1 MKYLSIF
8 ENEYECKE
16 FLYQNGFIS
25 EDELND
31 DEYDLLKWFEGDPD
45 WVDIKQ
51 PDGHYYRVYF
61 AEFHEDNKYD
71 GDSVCFHSGEDLY
84 ERGEVQSFLERTKDY
99 YPLNVQTWEAFEQEN
114 KASVKVAYR
123 GGEGYIYNLYIAE

>member
-51 PDGHYYRVYF
+51 PDGHYYRVFF
-61 AEFHEDNKYD
+61 AEFHEDHKYF
-71 GDSVCFHSGEDLY
+71 GDSVCFHTGDSYY
-84 ERGEVQSFLERTKDY
+84 ERDEVQSFLERTKDY